1 MRWDYVLSP
10 IGSQAKEWRGAVR
23 FLSESAGAIKR
34 QTGYRYRKIVPSGFS
49 YEIYI
54 RIFHL
59 HVQNYVNFDNHH
71 R

>member
-1 MRWDYVLSP
+1 VLSP
-10 IGSQAKEWRGAVR
+10 TRCQPTVQSGAVR

-34 QTGYRYRKIVPSGFS
+34 QTCYRYRKIVSSGFS
-49 YEIYI
+49 YEVYLG
-54 RIFHL
+54 IFHL